1 MAAETFIYLAS
12 QSPRR
17 RELLQQIGVS
27 FRVLQCDID
36 EGRRLGEIASAYVAR
51 LAKEKALAA
60 QRVLQAESYEAGPI
74 LAADTCVAL
83 GRRLYGKPQDG
94 AEAGR
99 ILGSLSGR
107 THRVMTAVAL
117 LHKNKI
123 RLKTATTK
131 VRFRKLSNA
140 EIAHYVASGEAQ
152 DKAGAYA
159 IQGLASAFVAHIEG
173 SYSNVV
179 GLPLFETAALLKS
192 VGMPVL

>member
-1 MAAETFIYLAS
+1 MAAQTFIYLAS

-27 FRVLQCDID
+27 FRVLQADID
-36 EGRRLGEIASAYVAR
+36 ESRRPGELASDYVAR
-51 LAKEKALAA
+51 LAQEKARAA
-60 QRVLQAESYEAGPI
+60 QGVLQTHTLVGAPI

-83 GRRLYGKPQDG
+83 GRRLFGKPGG
-94 AEAGR
+94 AEEAER
-99 ILGSLSGR
+99 ILRSLSGR

-117 LHKNKI
+117 LHKNKLRI
-123 RLKTATTK
+123 KTATTK
-131 VRFRKLSNA
+131 VRFKQLSGA
-140 EIAHYVASGEAQ
+140 EILHYIASGEAQ

-179 GLPLFETAALLKS
+179 GLPLYETAALLKS
-192 VGMPVL
+192 AGMPVL